1 MSEMATEHP
10 AVDDLPAADDLDIP
24 VAFNEPRFVTWWLGT
39 LYLFKPGDQ
48 VAIAQLLQ
56 DAVHSPAVTREIQAF
71 IEFHALEAGL
81 SADVESAPP
90 PVASSDEEVLGGVP
104 LIKSRL
110 AELWRSS
117 PWMVGLGV
125 AAIVFFIAKGAWF
138 VVREFFRIVF

>member
-1 MSEMATEHP
+1 MATAHP
-10 AVDDLPAADDLDIP
+10 EADDLPVTEDLDIP

-39 LYLFKPGDQ
+39 LYLFKPDDQ

-71 IEFHALEAGL
+71 IEFHALEGGL

>member
-1 MSEMATEHP
+1 MSEVVATPPE
-10 AVDDLPAADDLDIP
+10 ADDLPGTEDLDIP

-48 VAIAQLLQ
+48 VAIAQLLK

-71 IEFHALEAGL
+71 IEFHALEGGL

-90 PVASSDEEVLGGVP
+90 PVAISDEEVLGGVP

-138 VVREFFRIVF
+138 VVREFLRIVF